1 MNSKYSLYKSPQ
13 ESMLMRYFRW
23 FFVKHHLKRC
33 LFCIWIVKIII
44 IIVVL
49 PSSQLY
55 NYNFQNFSL
64 KATSLYCT
72 LFSLIHY
79 STVRPHKKLF
89 VVRTVIWPL
98 CSLSPCCCKT
108 ATMGASKKKMMGKYS
123 SFHHQS
129 HVKMA
134 LQSVFTVAFRRR
146 LASGK

>member
-1 MNSKYSLYKSPQ
+1 
-13 ESMLMRYFRW
+13 MLMRYFRW

-33 LFCIWIVKIII
+33 LFCIWIVKIIM

-55 NYNFQNFSL
+55 NYNLQNFSL
-64 KATSLYCT
+64 KATSLYCST

-98 CSLSPCCCKT
+98 CSLSLLLQNCNNGGFKEEND
-108 ATMGASKKKMMGKYS
+108 GKIFKLS
-123 SFHHQS
+123 S
-129 HVKMA
+129 
-134 LQSVFTVAFRRR
+134 SVSCQNGFTVSAHC
-146 LASGK
+146 SI

>member
-1 MNSKYSLYKSPQ
+1 MNSKYSLNKSPQ

-33 LFCIWIVKIII
+33 LFCIWIVKIIM

-55 NYNFQNFSL
+55 NYNLQNFSL
-64 KATSLYCT
+64 KATSLYYT

-98 CSLSPCCCKT
+98 CSLSLLLQNCNNGGFKEEND
-108 ATMGASKKKMMGKYS
+108 GKIFKLS
-123 SFHHQS
+123 S
-129 HVKMA
+129 
-134 LQSVFTVAFRRR
+134 SVSCQNGFTVCVHY
-146 LASGK
+146 SI

>member
-33 LFCIWIVKIII
+33 LFCIWIVKIIM

-98 CSLSPCCCKT
+98 CSLSLLLQNCNNGGFKEEND
-108 ATMGASKKKMMGKYS
+108 GKIFKLS
-123 SFHHQS
+123 S
-129 HVKMA
+129 
-134 LQSVFTVAFRRR
+134 SVSCQNGFTV
-146 LASGK
+146 SVHCSI

>member
-1 MNSKYSLYKSPQ
+1 MNSKYILNKSPQ

-33 LFCIWIVKIII
+33 LFCIWIVKIIM

-98 CSLSPCCCKT
+98 CSLSLLLQNCNNGGFKEEND
-108 ATMGASKKKMMGKYS
+108 GKIFKLS
-123 SFHHQS
+123 S
-129 HVKMA
+129 
-134 LQSVFTVAFRRR
+134 SVSCQNGFTV
-146 LASGK
+146 SVHCSI

>member
-1 MNSKYSLYKSPQ
+1 MNSKYSLNKSPQ

-33 LFCIWIVKIII
+33 LFCIWIVKIIM

-55 NYNFQNFSL
+55 NYNLQNFSL

-98 CSLSPCCCKT
+98 CSLSLLLQNCNNGGFKEEND
-108 ATMGASKKKMMGKYS
+108 GKIFKLS
-123 SFHHQS
+123 S
-129 HVKMA
+129 
-134 LQSVFTVAFRRR
+134 SVSCQNGFTV
-146 LASGK
+146 SVHCSI

>member
-1 MNSKYSLYKSPQ
+1 
-13 ESMLMRYFRW
+13 MLMRYFRW

-33 LFCIWIVKIII
+33 LFCIWIVKVII

-55 NYNFQNFSL
+55 NYNLQNFSL

-98 CSLSPCCCKT
+98 CTLCKT
-108 ATMGASKKKMMGKYS
+108 ATMGASKKMMGKYS

-134 LQSVFTVAFRRR
+134 LVCVHCSIRSR
-146 LASGK
+146 LASEIVLKSWFGLFGIVTLK

>member
-1 MNSKYSLYKSPQ
+1 MNSKYNLNKSPQ

-33 LFCIWIVKIII
+33 LFCIWIVKVIM

-49 PSSQLY
+49 PSSQLSTIII
-55 NYNFQNFSL
+55 F
-64 KATSLYCT
+64 KTSVWKPPHSYCT

-98 CSLSPCCCKT
+98 CSLSLLLQNCNNGGFKEEND
-108 ATMGASKKKMMGKYS
+108 GKIFKLS
-123 SFHHQS
+123 S
-129 HVKMA
+129 
-134 LQSVFTVAFRRR
+134 SVSCQNGFTVCVHC
-146 LASGK
+146 SI

>member
-33 LFCIWIVKIII
+33 LFCIWIVKIIM

-55 NYNFQNFSL
+55 NYNLQNFSL

-98 CSLSPCCCKT
+98 CSLSLLLQNCNNGGFKEEND
-108 ATMGASKKKMMGKYS
+108 GKIFKLS
-123 SFHHQS
+123 S
-129 HVKMA
+129 
-134 LQSVFTVAFRRR
+134 SVSCQNGFTV
-146 LASGK
+146 SVHCSI

>member
-1 MNSKYSLYKSPQ
+1 MNSKYSLNKSPQ

-33 LFCIWIVKIII
+33 LFCIWIVKVII

-55 NYNFQNFSL
+55 NYNLQNFSL

-98 CSLSPCCCKT
+98 CSLSLLLQNCNNGGFKEEND
-108 ATMGASKKKMMGKYS
+108 GKIFKLS
-123 SFHHQS
+123 S
-129 HVKMA
+129 
-134 LQSVFTVAFRRR
+134 SVSCQNGFTGCVHC
-146 LASGK
+146 SI

>member
-1 MNSKYSLYKSPQ
+1 MNSKYSLNKSPQ

-33 LFCIWIVKIII
+33 LFCIWIVKIIM

-55 NYNFQNFSL
+55 NYNLQNFSL
-64 KATSLYCT
+64 KATSLYYCT

-98 CSLSPCCCKT
+98 CSLSLLLQNCNNGGFKEEND
-108 ATMGASKKKMMGKYS
+108 GKIFKLS
-123 SFHHQS
+123 S
-129 HVKMA
+129 
-134 LQSVFTVAFRRR
+134 SVSCQNGFS
-146 LASGK
+146 LCSL